1 MCGERAGKV
10 DLRAHDVILAVCELD
25 NVVLA
30 LVHQREEVGEERRLV
45 HAPNGVTLVTVAEQA
60 VERDNVLLGERG
72 RLAYGNLVGAV
83 GVRAARALTGSLN
96 AAGLICTRAGENVLF
111 NAAGDGLGDN
121 LDDIALERG
130 KRHLGASAGGF
141 DELHDFVAGQ
151 RDGAEGVAR
160 GGNGGV
166 LGVESGLVVRTLDCE
181 LEIAGD
187 VENLASLQNRRDLV
201 HFLDNLVSGRLRDNG
216 EAGAGRGRIS
226 ALFVVGQRLTLQGLE
241 PCRTIEHVGVLRR
254 GLVGGTADGI
264 SEASG
269 RGRSRAAVEHTLDS
283 LSLFELLVLLV
294 ELAELF
300 LDVVH
305 VELVLGVALN
315 ELTDFSFAGGDFCAS
330 LFDVHNLPPKMIVVV
345 WSVSMSKLRVSSAS
359 GLAPKPQAP
368 SSAPPRKSSEPK

>member
-1 MCGERAGKV
+1 MLGADDGNILRIVADDIGEVAEIRLMCGERAGKV

-25 NVVLA
+25 NIVLA
-30 LVHQREEVGEERRLV
+30 LVHQREEVREERRLV
-45 HAPNGVTLVTVAEQA
+45 HAPNGVTLVAVAQQTVK
-60 VERDNVLLGERG
+60 RDNIRLGERV
-72 RLAYGNLVGAV
+72 RLCYGNLVGVV
-83 GVRAARALTGSLN
+83 GVRAARALTGGLN
-96 AAGLICTRAGENVLF
+96 AAGLVGARAGENVLF
-111 NAAGDGLGDN
+111 NAAGDALGDN

-130 KRHLGASAGGF
+130 KRHFGASAGGF

-254 GLVGGTADGI
+254 GLVGGTGDGI

-300 LDVVH
+300 LEVVH
-305 VELVLGVALN
+305 VELVLGIALN

-330 LFDVHNLPPKMIVVV
+330 LFDVHNLPPKNDSRCV
-345 WSVSMSKLRVSSAS
+345 
-359 GLAPKPQAP
+359 GG
-368 SSAPPRKSSEPK
+368 

>member
-1 MCGERAGKV
+1 MLGADDGNILRIVADDVREVAEIRLMRGERAGKV
-10 DLRAHDVILAVCELD
+10 DLCAHDVILAVCELND
-25 NVVLA
+25 IVLA
-30 LVHQREEVGEERRLV
+30 LVHQREEIREERRLV
-45 HAPNGVTLVTVAEQA
+45 HAPNGVTLVAVAQQTVK
-60 VERDNVLLGERG
+60 RDNIRLGERG
-72 RLAYGNLVGAV
+72 RLCYGNLVGVV
-83 GVRAARALTGSLN
+83 GVRAARALTGGLN
-96 AAGLICTRAGENVLF
+96 AAGLVGACAGENVLF
-111 NAAGDGLGDN
+111 NAAGDALGDN

-130 KRHLGASAGGF
+130 KRHFGASAGGF

-254 GLVGGTADGI
+254 GLVGGTGDGI
-264 SEASG
+264 SEASR

-300 LDVVH
+300 LEVVH
-305 VELVLGVALN
+305 VELVLGIALN
-315 ELTDFSFAGGDFCAS
+315 ELTDFGFAGGDFCAS
-330 LFDVHNLPPKMIVVV
+330 LFDVHNLPPKNDSRCV
-345 WSVSMSKLRVSSAS
+345 
-359 GLAPKPQAP
+359 GG
-368 SSAPPRKSSEPK
+368 

>member
-10 DLRAHDVILAVCELD
+10 DLRAHDVILSVCELD
-25 NVVLA
+25 NIVLA
-30 LVHQREEVGEERRLV
+30 LVHQREEVREERRLV
-45 HAPNGVTLVTVAEQA
+45 HAPNGVTLVAVAQQTVK
-60 VERDNVLLGERG
+60 RDNIRLGQRG
-72 RLAYGNLVGAV
+72 RFRYGNLVGVV
-83 GVRAARALTGSLN
+83 GVRAARALTGGLN
-96 AAGLICTRAGENVLF
+96 AAGLVGARAGENVLF

-130 KRHLGASAGGF
+130 KRHFGASAGGF

-201 HFLDNLVSGRLRDNG
+201 HFLDDLICGRLRDNG

-241 PCRTIEHVGVLRR
+241 PCGAIEHVGVLRR
-254 GLVGGTADGI
+254 GLVGGTSDGI
-264 SEASG
+264 VESGG

-300 LDVVH
+300 LEVVH
-305 VELVLGVALN
+305 VELVLGIALN